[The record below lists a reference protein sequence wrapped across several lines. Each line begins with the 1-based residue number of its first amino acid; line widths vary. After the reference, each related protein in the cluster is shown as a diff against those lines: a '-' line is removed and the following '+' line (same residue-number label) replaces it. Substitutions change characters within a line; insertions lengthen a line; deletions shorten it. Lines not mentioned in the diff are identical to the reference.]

1 MRKGS
6 TLISHGPI
14 CLNSHRSTIGLMLL
28 PSKASLSGS
37 NALIPSPSHPTSSLL
52 YPFLWLLIIIIIAFG
67 CLMSP
72 LLLLPLANHYSFS
85 FSFEIPCTE
94 FEYSSSCTYK
104 PHSDIMY
111 GRIWIK
117 FHFLLSVNINIMC
130 NVCFVFTRGQTRK
143 KMV

>member
-14 CLNSHRSTIGLMLL
+14 CLNLHRSTIGLMLL

>member
-37 NALIPSPSHPTSSLL
+37 NALIPTLPTSSLL
-52 YPFLWLLIIIIIAFG
+52 YLPFGCLLLLLLPVPG